1 MIEHDII
8 QYNKKF
14 TVVGSPILFP
24 NFSFLK
30 AVNDPLIEP
39 DIQCW
44 DYYTV
49 KHIAGQGPIYISV
62 HKKLKVKGHLLVD
75 DDSDS
80 EDNEIHFP
88 SVPVCKKVY

>member
-1 MIEHDII
+1 M
-8 QYNKKF
+8 
-14 TVVGSPILFP
+14 ILFSTIK
-24 NFSFLK
+24 NFQLLDHQFSSQIFLFLK